1 MQKFIL
7 SYRRGSY
14 RKLFI
19 VTLVLSFGFFI
30 DSFIDKDI
38 PNVLIWLAVFLS
50 ALKQIVIPIDL
61 DQKISLSKKR
71 YSISDD
77 DFIDHYNS
85 SSIIHNN
92 NKDRTWHK
100 LIILGDDVSSLLFIA
115 VILYSLF
122 GQLNYA

>member
-1 MQKFIL
+1 MRKFVL
-7 SYRRGSY
+7 DYPKGSY

-19 VTLVLSFGFFI
+19 VALILSFGFFI
-30 DSFIDKDI
+30 ASFIDRDI
-38 PNVLIWLAVFLS
+38 PNILIWLGVFLA
-50 ALKQIVIPIDL
+50 ALKQVVIPINL

-77 DFIDHYNS
+77 DFISHYNS

-92 NKDRTWHK
+92 NKNKTWHK
-100 LIILGDDVSSLLFIA
+100 LIILGDDISSLLFIA

-122 GQLNYA
+122 G

>member
-7 SYRRGSY
+7 DYPKGNY

-19 VTLVLSFGFFI
+19 VALTLSFGFFI
-30 DSFIDKDI
+30 ASFIDRDI
-38 PNVLIWLAVFLS
+38 PNILLWLGVFLA
-50 ALKQIVIPIDL
+50 ALKQVVIPINL

-77 DFIDHYNS
+77 DFISHYNG
-85 SSIIHNN
+85 SSIMHNN
-92 NKDRTWHK
+92 NKDKTWHK
-100 LIILGDDVSSLLFIA
+100 WIILSDDISPLLFIA

-122 GQLNYA
+122 G

>member
-7 SYRRGSY
+7 SYQKGSY
-14 RKLFI
+14 RKLFVVALI
-19 VTLVLSFGFFI
+19 LSFGFFI

-38 PNVLIWLAVFLS
+38 RSILIWLGIFLG
-50 ALKQIVIPIDL
+50 ALRQVVIPIDL

-77 DFIDHYNS
+77 DFISHYNS

-92 NKDRTWHK
+92 NKNKTWHK
-100 LIILGDDVSSLLFIA
+100 LIILGDDISSLLFIA

-122 GQLNYA
+122 G

>member
-7 SYRRGSY
+7 SYQKGSY
-14 RKLFI
+14 RKLFVVALI
-19 VTLVLSFGFFI
+19 LSFGFFI
-30 DSFIDKDI
+30 DSLIDKDI
-38 PNVLIWLAVFLS
+38 RSILIWLGIFLG
-50 ALKQIVIPIDL
+50 ALRQVVIPIDL

-77 DFIDHYNS
+77 DFISHYNS

-92 NKDRTWHK
+92 NKNKTWHK
-100 LIILGDDVSSLLFIA
+100 LIILGDDISSLLFIA

-122 GQLNYA
+122 G